1 MRRVRRECSSLS
13 WRLAPKARSTPLFAT
28 LVQLHA
34 DALVVGT
41 DVLFFRHREQIVAL
55 AARRAIPASYSLRE
69 FATDGGLISY
79 GSSLTAGW
87 RLLGT
92 YAGKI
97 LNGAKPAD
105 LPVQQPT

>member
-1 MRRVRRECSSLS
+1 MNPNHPQIERMIRDMQD
-13 WRLAPKARSTPLFAT
+13 AARAKGVQLLIVQAGTESEIDAAFAT

-87 RLLGT
+87 RLL
-92 YAGKI
+92 I
-97 LNGAKPAD
+97 
-105 LPVQQPT
+105 Q